1 MASDKKDLWG
11 SAASIGSSILPQF
24 MGASPTA
31 GPLGADYALTSGT
44 LEGLPF
50 AAPSSAAPS
59 ALASAGPYAAAL
71 AAAWGTGAGIDSAMD
86 DWKNGEKQ
94 SGAIRGT
101 NALASPAAGFM
112 GQMGGPLGSDK
123 AQTYAGALLGNPI
136 AIADIAGV
144 NFFTGKDKDQQVRD
158 KWRSVMQESGAL
170 DEDYNITNADGGKFD
185 LGKDGK
191 TKNYNI
197 DWSKEDAGSK
207 VGLLDPLGD
216 ITTSGDK
223 ARSDAV
229 GQMYNAAN
237 SSGDF
242 GENIKKYY
250 ADAGFTHE
258 TAYKA
263 VQDKYAGK
271 DDEASINRRDSELAS
286 LDRLYGTGQKTQAST
301 GGGGG
306 GGGHTTTTV
315 VVKPEDTTFLPDVGV
330 TPNQSTPAPVLEPD
344 DEPTTEE
351 QSSVD
356 QYASLLKKKLKETK
370 AK

>member
-11 SAASIGSSILPQF
+11 SAATVGANLWPNI

-59 ALASAGPYAAAL
+59 ALSTAGPYAAAL

-123 AQTYAGALLGNPI
+123 AQSYAGALLGNPI
-136 AIADIAGV
+136 AIADVAGI

-158 KWRSVMQESGAL
+158 KWRSVMQGSGVL
-170 DEDYNITNADGGKFD
+170 DDDYNITNADGGKFD

-216 ITTSGDK
+216 LTTSGDK

-250 ADAGFTHE
+250 ADAGYTHE
-258 TAYKA
+258 TAY
-263 VQDKYAGK
+263 QGILDKYK
-271 DDEASINRRDSELAS
+271 DKTDAESINRRDAELAS
-286 LDRLYGTGQKTQAST
+286 LDRLYGTDQKAKPASN

-306 GGGHTTTTV
+306 GGGTTTI
-315 VVKPEDTTFLPDVGV
+315 VVKPEDTTFLPNIGV
-330 TPNQSTPAPVLEPD
+330 TPTQSTPAPVLEPD